1 MRQLTTLQ
9 RTLGITLLLALMVSF
24 LYAAEEPKPTRQE
37 GQRGQ
42 DRGQRDRGEGQ
53 RGQDRGQR
61 DRRGRGGFDRGQMQ
75 ERMMGMLKDR
85 MGATDK
91 EWTVVK
97 PRLEK
102 VMELSQNGRNNGMR
116 SMFGRGRRGGR
127 EEAQTPT
134 EPIQIASDALQKTL
148 DKEAPS
154 AAEIKAKL
162 AALRGAR
169 EKNKQQLVIA
179 QQKLKEVLTVK
190 QEAMLV
196 MTGMLE

>member
-1 MRQLTTLQ
+1 MRKSITLQ
-9 RTLGITLLLALMVSF
+9 RTLGIALLLALMVSF
-24 LYAAEEPKPTRQE
+24 LYAAEEPKPTRQDN
-37 GQRGQ
+37 QRGQ
-42 DRGQRDRGEGQ
+42 DRGQ

-75 ERMMGMLKDR
+75 ERMVEMLKER

-91 EWTVVK
+91 EWTVIK

-102 VMELSQNGRNNGMR
+102 VMELSQNGRSNGMR
-116 SMFGRGRRGGR
+116 SLFGRGRRGGR
-127 EEAQTPT
+127 EEATTPT
-134 EPIQIASDALQKTL
+134 EPVQIASDNLQKTL

-154 AAEIKAKL
+154 TAEIKAKL

-169 EKNKQQLVIA
+169 EKNKQQLVIT

-190 QEAMLV
+190 QEALLV